1 MGIESMLLDTHIFLW
16 WLFDDE
22 RLPKKIKAFI
32 QDINNPVYVSAA
44 SVWEIVTKFRLGK
57 LPKADA
63 VAVNVPVWIDKAGFQ
78 SLNIKPEHAQ
88 IAGSWNA
95 DHRDPFDRML
105 AAQALLEKM
114 SLASVDKAMQVFAI
128 KIMNE

>member
-22 RLPKKIKAFI
+22 RLPGKIKEFI

-44 SVWEIVTKFRLGK
+44 SVWEIATKFRLGK
-57 LPKADA
+57 LPEAHA
-63 VAVNVPVWIDKAGFQ
+63 VAVNVPAWIDKAGFQ

-114 SLASVDKAMQVFAI
+114 TLASVDKAMQVFSI
-128 KIMNE
+128 KIMSE